1 MNSVYRCPL
10 RGSKVSSICS
20 LTNVFKN
27 DISVTYQNRYPW
39 MTNDIRTRITTKNKL
54 GYDVFRNPE
63 NINLKN
69 EYKQKRNRHISDL
82 RNMEIEYYSNELEL
96 NKSDI

>member
-1 MNSVYRCPL
+1 
-10 RGSKVSSICS
+10 
-20 LTNVFKN
+20 
-27 DISVTYQNRYPW
+27 

-69 EYKQKRNRHISDL
+69 EYKQKRNRLISDL
-82 RNMEIEYYSNELEL
+82 GNVEIEYYINELEL
-96 NKSDI
+96 DKADIKKILRNIIGKNSHKKIKKYVFYQ

>member
-1 MNSVYRCPL
+1 M
-10 RGSKVSSICS
+10 
-20 LTNVFKN
+20 
-27 DISVTYQNRYPW
+27 TYQNRYPW
-39 MTNDIRTRITTKNKL
+39 MTNDLRTRITTENKL

-69 EYKQKRNRHISDL
+69 EYKQKRNRLISDL